1 MTSNAYQNQL
11 SQLSPF
17 NQLSPRSMAERD
29 YHDRRMREA
38 QMMSNAGPQPD
49 FLGNPAPKKAEPN
62 KVLLLLEN

>member
-11 SQLSPF
+11 SQF
-17 NQLSPRSMAERD
+17 NQLNQLSTRSMAERD

-49 FLGNPAPKKAEPN
+49 FVGNPAPKKPEPN